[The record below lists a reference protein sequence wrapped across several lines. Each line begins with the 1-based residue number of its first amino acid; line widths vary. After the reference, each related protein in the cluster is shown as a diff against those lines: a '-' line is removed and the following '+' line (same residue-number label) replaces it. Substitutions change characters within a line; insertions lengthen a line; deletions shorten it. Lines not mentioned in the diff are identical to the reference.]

1 MNVWCRAELKSYEK
15 GESGLVQWVLAEL
28 YVGYT
33 FSFNFILF
41 YFIIIIF
48 FNLFQE

>member
-33 FSFNFILF
+33 FSFNFILLLF
-41 YFIIIIF
+41 FF